1 MMQGA
6 DALPDDYL
14 PRSVAGRG
22 LLLVL
27 SIGAIAFAGTF
38 LMVLALGR
46 GDGTWAHWGFRVA
59 SGEFCSA
66 LLATGLAGLVWA
78 IATPPW
84 LPNLAVRIVTRMAI
98 CLLIPW
104 VLILAVVLWPW

>member
-1 MMQGA
+1 MTQGA
-6 DALPDDYL
+6 DAVPADFL
-14 PRSVAGRG
+14 PRSVVGRG

-38 LMVLALGR
+38 LVVLALGR

-59 SGEFCSA
+59 FGEFCSA
-66 LLATGLAGLVWA
+66 LLATGLVGLLWA

-84 LPNLAVRIVTRMAI
+84 LPVLAVRIGRRMAM

-104 VLILAVVLWPW
+104 VLILAIVLWPW